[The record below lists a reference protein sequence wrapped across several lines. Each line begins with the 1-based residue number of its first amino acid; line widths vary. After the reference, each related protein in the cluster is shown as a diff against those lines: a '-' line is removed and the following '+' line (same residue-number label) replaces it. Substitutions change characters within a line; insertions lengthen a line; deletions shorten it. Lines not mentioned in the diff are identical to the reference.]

1 MESFNKLDKFVMF
14 ANKSVLKFLMVLL
27 TICIILGCLDLVRLI
42 YKEMTTETYKLEE
55 HVDKA
60 GKLYNVVVVNSPV
73 GFLNVKT
80 MLETFNLILIIAVGY
95 ELVKSLHTLIVS
107 TVIPVLPLVQIAIIA
122 LANKMITVN
131 FREADYEKLL
141 AMATIMISLGTTYY
155 FLKKGNSL
163 DIESEANKK
172 ILPSKETNS

>member
-1 MESFNKLDKFVMF
+1 
-14 ANKSVLKFLMVLL
+14 
-27 TICIILGCLDLVRLI
+27 
-42 YKEMTTETYKLEE
+42 
-55 HVDKA
+55 
-60 GKLYNVVVVNSPV
+60 
-73 GFLNVKT
+73 
-80 MLETFNLILIIAVGY
+80 
-95 ELVKSLHTLIVS
+95 
-107 TVIPVLPLVQIAIIA
+107 
-122 LANKMITVN
+122 MITVN